1 MAAFALTNVQ
11 LLLGSMEMGPF
22 SGGFQTSVEAA
33 MKEANNF
40 AALGY
45 TIVLPGLTSAM
56 ATISGHAD
64 YATGAVNQTFNGTQK
79 GAQMAFS
86 VLPFGS
92 ASVAGDPAIFM
103 RGLLSKMSMLT
114 GKVGDV
120 ADFQLELTGDSAE
133 VDGWVGAPLA
143 TRGALVGTAV
153 QVGATVTG
161 DRMWAALHITGGVF
175 TNLAVT
181 IQSDTVGFP
190 SPATALTFSTVS
202 AAGWQFISAP
212 GPLTDDYFR
221 VNATIGSGTATYAVV
236 FGTQ

>member
-11 LLLGSMEMGPF
+11 LLLGSMELGPF
-22 SGGFQTSVEAA
+22 TGGFETSVEAQ
-33 MKEANNF
+33 MQEANNF

-45 TIVLPGLTSAM
+45 SVKLPGLNSAS

-79 GAQMAFS
+79 GAQFALS

-103 RGLLSKMSMLT
+103 RGVLGKMAMLT
-114 GKVGDV
+114 GAVGNV
-120 ADFQLELTGDSAE
+120 ADFQMDLTGDSAE
-133 VDGWVGAPLA
+133 IDGWVGAPLA
-143 TRGALVGTAV
+143 LRGALVGTQV

-161 DRMWAALHITGGVF
+161 DRMWAALHVTGGTF

-190 SPATALTFSTVS
+190 SPVTALTFATTSV
-202 AAGWQFISAP
+202 AGWQFISAP

-221 VNATIGSGTATYAVV
+221 VNSTIGSGTATYAVV